1 MIVANNRIIYAVKQI
16 GIADSNK
23 RLTNIIETQYP
34 SLTLS
39 SGISATD
46 GEIAFN
52 ETVQG
57 VWPDTGQFR
66 VGTEYIYY
74 TTVLDT
80 NTLGGL
86 TRGDFT
92 TAATHASGATSSLN
106 GWTILM
112 GVQTASV
119 GTAFNLEP
127 INHLGQLEPYE
138 NIEGIP
144 DIEVGIERV
153 LDGTTMAWDLV
164 TDSNYSTLKGRTADY
179 KCNVAL
185 TIYPD
190 TQESAT
196 GTHDSVV
203 VCSGMY
209 VSAVTYTLPVDGN
222 FTESIT
228 LVGNDKTWLMASN
241 QVPSGHFATADAYD
255 ATVIGAGVQRTEDF
269 DLASCTLPTT
279 LPSDDHIQSITVSA
293 DIGREEIYELG
304 SKRPYYR
311 AVTFPLT
318 VSTAFETITS
328 EGEKVEA
335 LSTVDNL
342 TDQTI
347 TLVLL
352 DGTILNMG
360 TKNKLASVD
369 QGGGD
374 ATGGSESCTYT
385 FENQNSLTITGP

>member
-1 MIVANNRIIYAVKQI
+1 MANNRINYATKMVACKST
-16 GIADSNK
+16 AK
-23 RLTNIIETQYP
+23 RLTNVIETEYP
-34 SLTLS
+34 SRTTA

-46 GEIAFN
+46 TEVAFN
-52 ETVQG
+52 ETVQN

-66 VGTEYIYY
+66 IGTEYIYY
-74 TTVLDT
+74 TTVLDA

-92 TAATHASGATSSLN
+92 TAAVHASGAAASLN
-106 GWTILM
+106 GWTVLM
-112 GVQTASV
+112 GAQTASV
-119 GTAFNLEP
+119 GTAFNLDP
-127 INHLGQLEPYE
+127 VNHLGQLEPYE

-164 TDSNYSTLKGRTADY
+164 TDPNYSTLKGRTADY
-179 KCNVAL
+179 KCDVAI

-203 VCSGMY
+203 FCSGMY

-222 FTESIT
+222 FTESVT
-228 LVGNDKTWLMASN
+228 LVGNDKTWLMSSN
-241 QVPSGHFATADAYD
+241 QVPSGHFPTADAYD

-269 DLASCTLPTT
+269 DVASCTLPTD

-318 VSTAFETITS
+318 VTTAFETVTS

-335 LSTVDNL
+335 LSTVSNL

-347 TLVLL
+347 ILALL
-352 DGTILNMG
+352 DGTIFNMG
-360 TKNKLASVD
+360 TKNKIASVD
-369 QGGGD
+369 QGGAD
-374 ATGGSESCTYT
+374 AGGGSESVTISY
-385 FENQNSLTITGP
+385 ENSNSLTITGP